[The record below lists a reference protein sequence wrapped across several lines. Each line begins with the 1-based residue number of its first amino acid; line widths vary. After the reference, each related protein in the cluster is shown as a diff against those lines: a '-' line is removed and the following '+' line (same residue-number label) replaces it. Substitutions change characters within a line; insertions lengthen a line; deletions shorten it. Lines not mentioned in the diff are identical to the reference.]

1 MRSPSSGTLGAV
13 NRTTKG
19 RLRLGV
25 VDRTV
30 EGRLR
35 RLGAVVRDFE
45 RTVEVV
51 FNSGGDRISKNVN
64 PYPFNSVSCQILP
77 ALASA
82 QPRPAETT
90 RSNLDARLVQPR
102 LGFGP
107 ERATQFAHTY
117 DPTPFRGPASSL
129 IQPSCCPSVAQLLF
143 VAQLSSTAQLQ
154 RLAQLARTPS
164 PLPAA

>member
-51 FNSGGDRISKNVN
+51 FNSGGGRAGRI
-64 PYPFNSVSCQILP
+64 QEI
-77 ALASA
+77 
-82 QPRPAETT
+82 
-90 RSNLDARLVQPR
+90 RSIFD
-102 LGFGP
+102 F
-107 ERATQFAHTY
+107 
-117 DPTPFRGPASSL
+117 D
-129 IQPSCCPSVAQLLF
+129 
-143 VAQLSSTAQLQ
+143 
-154 RLAQLARTPS
+154 
-164 PLPAA
+164 